1 MNRDETTR
9 QLEAAERLN
18 QPEGQDRFAS
28 KSLQFA
34 YDRYIAADL
43 VRAASFE
50 EELANR
56 VPPRFVRKYT
66 LRVSERFSLL

>member
-9 QLEAAERLN
+9 QLEAAEKLS
-18 QPEGQDRFAS
+18 QPEGQDRFTS

-34 YDRYIAADL
+34 YDRYIGADP

-50 EELANR
+50 EELAN
-56 VPPRFVRKYT
+56 
-66 LRVSERFSLL
+66 ERLFASLSRGLNGKRGDA